1 MAGKTIVI
9 EGAGKAVRSYLYA
22 ADLTAWLW
30 AMLLRAPSGAI
41 YNVGSEEDVSIAELA
56 TRVAK
61 LLGAPG
67 VEILAREDPGWNPGR
82 YVPDTQKIRNELGV
96 VPTVGL
102 DEAIVRTARWNGW
115 SE

>member
-1 MAGKTIVI
+1 
-9 EGAGKAVRSYLYA
+9 
-22 ADLTAWLW
+22 
-30 AMLLRAPSGAI
+30 MLLRAPAGAI

-56 TRVAK
+56 ERVAG

-67 VEILAREDPGWNPGR
+67 VEILGCEDPGWNPGR
-82 YVPDTQKIRNELGV
+82 YVPSTEKIRNELGV